1 MNSNA
6 DNPLSIDRPGIDRLE
21 AREVLVWPTAPM
33 PLPSPDECEFL
44 RSLLPMTRSS
54 GVVWLDGSRGGDGE
68 RRDLHGLSP
77 LPDPADENRV
87 RDILTRFQTT
97 STAWVKGLLPEYA
110 EAIQVQPA
118 TFRPCE
124 EAFRSQ
130 TLSGRNDLLHIDHF
144 TRRPTWGARILRLFV
159 NIHPSEDRV
168 WMLSEPLER
177 ILPMISHRLPVPPR
191 TPAEWLKESKS
202 LSNFLT
208 GRPRS
213 AYDAWMTR
221 LRDIL
226 KADDTFQDR
235 AARRVE
241 HFAPGSAWMLFSDA
255 TAHAVL
261 RGQFA
266 LEQTWLVP
274 VKALLR
280 PEMAPINILAAKAGD
295 EVRRKAA

>member
-6 DNPLSIDRPGIDRLE
+6 DNPLSDTDRLE
-21 AREVLVWPTAPM
+21 ARETLVWPTAPM
-33 PLPSPDECEFL
+33 PLPSADECEFL
-44 RSLLPMTRSS
+44 RGLLPMTRSS
-54 GVVWLDGSRGGDGE
+54 GVVWLDGQN
-68 RRDLHGLSP
+68 RDLHGLGP
-77 LPDPADENRV
+77 LPDPADEDRV
-87 RDILTRFQTT
+87 RDILSHFQTT
-97 STAWVKGLLPEYA
+97 STDWVKGLLPEYA
-110 EAIQVQPA
+110 EAIQPQPA

-177 ILPMISHRLPVPPR
+177 ILPMISHRLAVPPR
-191 TPAEWLKESKS
+191 SPAEWLKESKS
-202 LSNFLT
+202 LANFLT

-280 PEMAPINILAAKAGD
+280 PEMAPVNVLAARAGD